1 MYVCRVNRCRSA
13 MAELMLRDLLSLSG
27 HAADVLVG
35 SAGIEAVGGAP
46 VVADAARVLAER
58 GVDSSAFVSRRLRA
72 DLVERADLI
81 LTAGRDHRDTVVR
94 LVPDA
99 ADRCFTLLQ
108 FRRLADG
115 IEGLPQWNQAWTLEL
130 IRSAIA
136 NRGRRPAARPED
148 NDLTDPTGHGRR
160 WVRRCADRIA
170 ESQEVFR
177 WGLAGRR
184 PSG

>member
-1 MYVCRVNRCRSA
+1 M
-13 MAELMLRDLLSLSG
+13 
-27 HAADVLVG
+27 
-35 SAGIEAVGGAP
+35 GGAP